1 MENKE
6 TFKKLYGF
14 NSGDIKWILNGGD
27 ILRYSGQDVIFVDY
41 KRSNEDGSDVWT
53 NTIEKA
59 SIISISDY
67 DPITMTYLIK
77 YTLPARK
84 EEKGE
89 VHEERIIPEGFTF
102 DIMGQGLQKSMHRFT
117 SYSMHERLVE
127 EAEFYRRVNKLF
139 KERDTLPFGALAA
152 LQDNKEQSKTL
163 GYAKYIVAAVKPVHK
178 VENTD
183 DLEYGEDED
192 DLMIFKIKAL
202 RLKHEFKNTW
212 RLLLTAS
219 DGKNY
224 SLPVSDDETD
234 FYEFY
239 LGKEL
244 IGDLKIIDLA
254 DPKEEKPT
262 DEETDKQDENA
273 EKTVE

>member
-14 NSGDIKWILNGGD
+14 NSGDIKWILDGGD

-41 KRSNEDGSDVWT
+41 KRSDEDGNDVWT

-59 SIISISDY
+59 NIISISDY

-84 EEKGE
+84 EERGE

-127 EAEFYRRVNKLF
+127 EAEFYKRVNKLF

-183 DLEYGEDED
+183 DLEYGEDDD

-202 RLKHEFKNTW
+202 RLKHEYKNTW

-224 SLPVSDDETD
+224 SLPVNDDETD

-244 IGDLKIIDLA
+244 VGDLKIIDLA
-254 DPKEEKPT
+254 DPKEEKPA
-262 DEETDKQDENA
+262 DKETNEQDENT